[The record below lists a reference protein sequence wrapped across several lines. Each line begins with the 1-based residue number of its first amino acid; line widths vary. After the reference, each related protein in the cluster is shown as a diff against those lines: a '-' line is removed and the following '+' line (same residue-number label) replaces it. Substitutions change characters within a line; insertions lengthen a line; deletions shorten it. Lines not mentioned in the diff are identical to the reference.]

1 MARVLLIEDEA
12 VLAKNIQR
20 SLEKVGHTVTV
31 AASGGEGERLFAEG
45 PPDVTLLDLRL
56 PDASGLD
63 LLPRLRAL
71 DPGAAVL
78 LMTAYATVED
88 AVRAIKLGAK
98 DYVEK
103 PLNLE
108 DLRLTVARV
117 LDERQLKQEVAY
129 YRHREAAALEALV
142 GDCAAMVALRSKL
155 ARLASLPP
163 EAVPPTVLI
172 TGETG
177 TGKGLVA
184 RVLHHHGPRAER
196 PFIEVNCAAI
206 PENLV
211 EAELFGYQ
219 RGAFTDAKT
228 SKVGL
233 FQAAHGG
240 TLFLDEIGCLPPPVQ
255 VKILKAIEEKTVR
268 AVGSRTEDTVDIQIV
283 AATNRDL
290 EAAVAEGGFRE
301 DLLYRLRV
309 APLVVSPLRERGD
322 DVLLLARRFVAELV
336 ARYRLGGK
344 RLTASAE
351 SAIRAYRW
359 PGNVRELR
367 NTLDRAVLF
376 SEGELIDAAALGLP
390 GAKTAGLS
398 MRADGGSDLEIE
410 IPEGGIRFEDVERA
424 LLVSGLRKAGGS
436 QTEAARLLGLSR
448 DTLRYRM
455 EKFGIAVAKT
465 SS

>member
-1 MARVLLIEDEA
+1 MARVLLIEDEG

-31 AASGGEGERLFAEG
+31 AANGREGERLFAEG

-71 DPGAAVL
+71 DPSAAVL

-108 DLRLTVARV
+108 DLRLTVTRV

-129 YRHREAAALEALV
+129 YRHREAAGLEELV
-142 GDCAAMVALRSKL
+142 GDCTAMVALRSKL

-184 RVLHHHGPRAER
+184 RVLHHHGPRTER

-240 TLFLDEIGCLPPPVQ
+240 TLFLDEIGCLPLPVQ
-255 VKILKAIEEKTVR
+255 VKILKAIEEKMVR
-268 AVGSRTEDTVDIQIV
+268 AVGSRTEDAVDIQIV

-290 EAAVAEGGFRE
+290 EAAVEEGSFRE
-301 DLLYRLRV
+301 DLFYRLRV
-309 APLVVSPLRERGD
+309 APLVVPPLRERGE

-336 ARYRLGGK
+336 ARYRLGEK
-344 RLTASAE
+344 RLTASTE
-351 SAIRAYRW
+351 SAIRTYRW

-376 SEGELIDAAALGLP
+376 SEGDLIDAEALGLP
-390 GAKTAGLS
+390 GAKTPGLS
-398 MRADGGSDLEIE
+398 MRADGGADLEIE

-455 EKFGIAVAKT
+455 EKFGIPAKT
-465 SS
+465 PS